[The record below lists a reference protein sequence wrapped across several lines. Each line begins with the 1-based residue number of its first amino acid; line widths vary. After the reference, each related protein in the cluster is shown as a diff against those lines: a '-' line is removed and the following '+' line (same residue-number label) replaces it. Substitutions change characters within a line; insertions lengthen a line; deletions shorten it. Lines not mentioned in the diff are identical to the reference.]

1 MLNIRKF
8 TVNPLQENCYIVSD
22 ETLECVIIDCGASS
36 ASEKNAIISYIRENN
51 LVPKHHLLTHAH
63 LDHCLGM
70 KAIAD
75 EFGLKP
81 EVHLKDQPLMDSLNM
96 QSEMILGQALSE
108 QMPETGRYFTEKDTI
123 SFGCHELY
131 IIETPGHSAG
141 SVFFHC
147 KEEKTAFSGDTLFRG
162 SIGRTDFW
170 GGSMFQIIQS
180 LRMICQLSD
189 DTKVYPGHGEATT
202 IGHECATNMYL
213 DR

>member
-1 MLNIRKF
+1 MLNIKKF

-22 ETLECVIIDCGASS
+22 ETRECVIIDCGASS
-36 ASEKNAIISYIRENN
+36 DKERSAITGYIRENN
-51 LVPKHHLLTHAH
+51 LQPKHHLLTHAH

-75 EFGLKP
+75 EFGVKP
-81 EVHLKDQPLMDSLNM
+81 EVHLKDQPLIDQLDM
-96 QSEMILGQALSE
+96 QSEMILGQPLSE
-108 QMPETGRYFTEKDTI
+108 RMPPVERYFTEKDTI
-123 SFGCHELY
+123 LFGSHSLE
-131 IIETPGHSAG
+131 IIETPGHSPG
-141 SVFFHC
+141 SVFFLC
-147 KEEKTAFSGDTLFRG
+147 KEEKAAFSGDTLFRG

-180 LRMICQLSD
+180 LRMVCQLSD
-189 DTKVYPGHGEATT
+189 DIKVYPGHGEPTT